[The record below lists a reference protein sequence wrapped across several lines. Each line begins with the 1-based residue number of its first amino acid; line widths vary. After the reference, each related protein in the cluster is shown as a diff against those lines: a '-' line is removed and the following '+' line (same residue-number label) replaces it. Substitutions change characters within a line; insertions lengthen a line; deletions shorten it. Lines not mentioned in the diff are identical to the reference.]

1 MIRILKSENRNP
13 EYYKMLADLLSAGMN
28 QYCTNDCDNCTIKP
42 ICSSVYSAIGY
53 SLHLY
58 ETTNR

>member
-1 MIRILKSENRNP
+1 MIRIVKSQNRKSED
-13 EYYKMLADLLSAGMN
+13 YKMLADLLSAGMN
-28 QYCTNDCDNCTIKP
+28 QYCTNDCDNCKIKS

-53 SLHLY
+53 SLHLF